1 MAGMPDHRFVATV
14 APGAEQALAAELSTL
29 GIPAKA
35 GVAAVLFQGPLERG
49 LKVCLHSRIASRVL
63 LELAHFP
70 VRSADELFRSVKR
83 IPWHEHLDP
92 DHTIA
97 VDFLGRSGIIR
108 DGRFGALKTKDG
120 IVDRLRAETGRR
132 PSVDPKQPDFRI
144 NVHLRNDHATVAL
157 DLSGVPLHLRG
168 RGRATGAAPLRE
180 TLAAALLWLT
190 GWPQQQ
196 RLLLDPMCGGAT
208 FLSEA
213 AGWAAG
219 LAPGLHRERWGFDA
233 WKQGDPFLWRA
244 LLHQARQQQREPPS
258 QPLILGRDRSEASL
272 GAARSNLMRYG
283 LQAWVALEVQPLEDL
298 MAPTG
303 PGVMITN
310 PPYGARLGKVDEL
323 HELYAT
329 IGDTM
334 RRRLLG
340 WDCWVF
346 CGEPALAKRVG
357 LRARARHP
365 MKNGPID
372 CRLLHYPIA
381 SDAPVGRG
389 RG

>member
-1 MAGMPDHRFVATV
+1 MADHRFVATV
-14 APGAEQALAAELSTL
+14 TRGAEEALRDELSTM
-29 GIPAKA
+29 GITAKA

-63 LELAHFP
+63 LELVHFP

-83 IPWHEHLDP
+83 IPWHEHIDP

-132 PSVDPKQPDFRI
+132 PNVDPKQPDIRI
-144 NVHLRNDHATVAL
+144 NVHLRNNHATVAL
-157 DLSGVPLHLRG
+157 DLSGDPLHMRG
-168 RGRATGAAPLRE
+168 KGRATGPAPLRE

-190 GWPQQQ
+190 GWPTD
-196 RLLLDPMCGGAT
+196 RGRPLLDPMCGSAT

-233 WKQGDPFLWRA
+233 WKQHDPFLWRA
-244 LLHQARQQQREPPS
+244 LLHQARKQEREPAAEPNIVG
-258 QPLILGRDRSEASL
+258 LDRAGASL
-272 GAARSNLMRYG
+272 GAARSNLARYG
-283 LQAWVALEVQPLEDL
+283 LEPWVHLAVQPLEEL
-298 MAPTG
+298 APQIG

-310 PPYGARLGKVDEL
+310 PPYGARLGIIEDL

-329 IGDTM
+329 LGDTM

-346 CGEPALAKRVG
+346 CGEPALAKKVG

-365 MKNGPID
+365 MNNGPID
-372 CRLLHYPIA
+372 CRLLHYPINA
-381 SDAPVGRG
+381 QAPTGRG

>member
-1 MAGMPDHRFVATV
+1 MPDHRFVATV
-14 APGAEQALAAELSTL
+14 ARGAEEALRAELESL
-29 GIPAKA
+29 DIPARA

-63 LELAHFP
+63 LELSHFP

-92 DHTIA
+92 TSTIA
-97 VDFLGRSGIIR
+97 VDFLGHSGIIR
-108 DGRFGALKTKDG
+108 DARFGALKTKDG
-120 IVDRLRAETGRR
+120 IVDRLRAETGER
-132 PSVDPKQPDFRI
+132 PSVDTKQPDLRV
-144 NVHLRNDHATVAL
+144 NVHLARGHATVAL
-157 DLSGVPLHLRG
+157 DLSGEPLHLRG
-168 RGRATGAAPLRE
+168 RGRATGPAPLRE
-180 TLAAALLWLT
+180 TLAAALLWIT
-190 GWPQQQ
+190 GWPTDPS
-196 RLLLDPMCGGAT
+196 RPLLDPMCGSAT

-213 AGWAAG
+213 AGWASG

-233 WKQGDPFLWRA
+233 WKQHDPFLWRA
-244 LLHQARQQQREPPS
+244 LLHQARKQQREAPS
-258 QPLILGRDRSEASL
+258 VPTILGRDRAGASL

-283 LQAWVALEVQPLEDL
+283 LEAWVDLAVQPLEALEASD
-298 MAPTG
+298 A

-310 PPYGARLGKVDEL
+310 PPYGARLGQVEDL

-346 CGEPALAKRVG
+346 CGEPELAKRVG
-357 LRARARHP
+357 LKARARHALN
-365 MKNGPID
+365 NGAID
-372 CRLLHYPIA
+372 CRLLHYPISA
-381 SDAPVGRG
+381 EAPQGRG

>member
-1 MAGMPDHRFVATV
+1 MSDYRFVATV
-14 APGAEQALAAELSTL
+14 TRGAEQALQEELSAL

-35 GVAAVLFQGPLERG
+35 GIAAVLFQGPLEHG

-63 LELAHFP
+63 LELSHFP

-92 DHTIA
+92 DSTIA
-97 VDFLGRSGIIR
+97 VDFLGRSDIIR
-108 DGRFGALKTKDG
+108 DTRFGALKTKDG

-132 PSVDPKQPDFRI
+132 PNVDPRQPDIQI
-144 NVHLRNDHATVAL
+144 NVHLRNNHATVAL
-157 DLSGVPLHLRG
+157 DMSGAPLHFRG
-168 RGRATGAAPLRE
+168 RGRATGPAPLRE
-180 TLAAALLWLT
+180 TLAAALLWLA
-190 GWPQQQ
+190 GWPQKQGP
-196 RLLLDPMCGGAT
+196 LLDPMCGGAT

-219 LAPGLHRERWGFDA
+219 MAPGVHREHWGFDA
-233 WKQGDPFLWRA
+233 WKQNDPFLWRA
-244 LLHQARQQQREPPS
+244 LVHQAQRDQLEAPEEPF
-258 QPLILGRDRSEASL
+258 IMGMDRANASL
-272 GAARSNLMRYG
+272 GAARSNLARYG
-283 LQAWVALEVQPLEDL
+283 LEGWVRLAVQPLEQL
-298 MAPTG
+298 EAHQG

-310 PPYGARLGKVDEL
+310 PPYGQRLGKVDEL

-329 IGDTM
+329 LGDTM

-346 CGEPALAKRVG
+346 CGEPSLAKKVG
-357 LRARARHP
+357 LKARGKHP
-365 MKNGPID
+365 INNGPID
-372 CRLLHYPIA
+372 CRLLHYPISA
-381 SDAPVGRG
+381 TAPTGRG